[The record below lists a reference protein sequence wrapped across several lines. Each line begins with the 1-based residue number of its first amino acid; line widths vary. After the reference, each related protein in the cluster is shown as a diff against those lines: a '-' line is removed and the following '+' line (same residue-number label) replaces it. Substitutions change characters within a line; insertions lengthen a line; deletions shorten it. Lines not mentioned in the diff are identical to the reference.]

1 MALSAA
7 DERRALM
14 RAAERFE
21 LCRMFGG
28 GNCRRGAFRLA
39 VIERRATLAA
49 DAFRG
54 LSLDGPME
62 KASAA
67 DQQPQGASEAAAA
80 AMLAAPGSSRT
91 RRRARLRKK
100 KRGPAAAEAVPE
112 ANGHQAQAQDGG
124 AAAQDAD
131 GYQEG
136 ATLPEKNANSLTNS
150 LA

>member
-28 GNCRRGAFRLA
+28 GNCRRGTFRLA
-39 VIERRATLAA
+39 VIERRAALAA

-54 LSLDGPME
+54 LSQDGPME

-67 DQQPQGASEAAAA
+67 DQQPQGASEAAAE
-80 AMLAAPGSSRT
+80 AMVAAAPGSSRT
-91 RRRARLRKK
+91 R
-100 KRGPAAAEAVPE
+100 
-112 ANGHQAQAQDGG
+112 HAQAGETS
-124 AAAQDAD
+124 
-131 GYQEG
+131 QEKAWACSG
-136 ATLPEKNANSLTNS
+136 
-150 LA
+150 